1 MSLFKDDKAEQTID
15 QREYVTGSERE
26 QETPLGFHEE
36 INERALIRKIDWH
49 IVPVLSILYL
59 LSFLDRTNIGNASL
73 FGLQPDLG
81 LKGMQYSACL
91 AIFFAFYVLFEVP
104 SNMVMKAWRPS
115 MWLPI
120 IMVAWGIVITLTGIV
135 KNFQGLFVARIFLGI
150 TEAGLFPGVS
160 FFLTLWYRRH
170 ETNLRIALF
179 FSAATVAGA
188 FGGLLARLINLMD
201 GVGGQ
206 EGWRWI
212 FILEGILTIVVAI
225 ASFWMLYDYP
235 DTAKFLS
242 PAEKA
247 FVKDRL
253 HLDSLVVL
261 HAFLDYKIWLLSF
274 IYIGA
279 LMPVYAFSLFSP
291 TLIANLGYTAA
302 TAQLLSVPPYV
313 LAALTTVIAGFL
325 SDRAGRRG
333 VFILGFSLLG
343 LVGFTMCIAT
353 PNPRIGYAGVF
364 LGAAGIYPLIP
375 LIVSWSANTMGGSL
389 KRSVGMAIVIS
400 IGNAGGV
407 ISSFI
412 YRAKD
417 KPRYFL
423 GHGVVI
429 GFVAM
434 TFFLTCILMLILSRK
449 NAKRLAIAE
458 ARNGRPWS
466 ETEKLEQEER
476 GDDADYFIYTL

>member
-1 MSLFKDDKAEQTID
+1 MSLFQDDKPGETFR
-15 QREYVTGSERE
+15 REYVTDNDSRGD
-26 QETPLGFHEE
+26 QDTPIGHGEE
-36 INERALIRKIDWH
+36 INEKKLIRKIDWH
-49 IVPVLSILYL
+49 IVPVLSVLYL

-73 FGLQPDLG
+73 FGLQPALG
-81 LKGMQYSACL
+81 LRGMQYSACL

-135 KNFQGLFVARIFLGI
+135 QNFRGLFVARIFLGI

-201 GVGGQ
+201 GVGGL
-206 EGWRWI
+206 EGWR
-212 FILEGILTIVVAI
+212 LLSRIVYT
-225 ASFWMLYDYP
+225 S
-235 DTAKFLS
+235 TLS
-242 PAEKA
+242 VSQARSKGN
-247 FVKDRL
+247 
-253 HLDSLVVL
+253 
-261 HAFLDYKIWLLSF
+261 IWLLSF

-333 VFILGFSLLG
+333 IFILGFSILA
-343 LVGFTMCIAT
+343 LVGFAMCIAT

-412 YRAKD
+412 YRAVD
-417 KPRYFL
+417 RPRYFVSDLLGVYLTISQL

-429 GFVAM
+429 GFVSM
-434 TFFLTCILMLILSRK
+434 TFFLTCILMLILAKK
-449 NAKRLAIAE
+449 NRERLAIAE
-458 ARNGRPWS
+458 ARGGRPWS